1 MQIGNQ
7 SKLTK
12 SRQYLLLKTVMVM
25 ILLQD
30 VPNMNLLLKF
40 RILQIGDIIVV
51 NNLSSALQD
60 ALIVYLSA
68 EIVFVNC
75 I

>member
-1 MQIGNQ
+1 
-7 SKLTK
+7 
-12 SRQYLLLKTVMVM
+12 MVM